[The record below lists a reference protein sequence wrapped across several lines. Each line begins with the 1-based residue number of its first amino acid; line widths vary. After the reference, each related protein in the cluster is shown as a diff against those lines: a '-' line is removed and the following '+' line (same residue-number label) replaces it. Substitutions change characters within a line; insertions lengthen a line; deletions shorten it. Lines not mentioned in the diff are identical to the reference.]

1 MEEVTGKGK
10 GSSMKRDRIE
20 GEREKV
26 VEGGGWIRKVRRG
39 KREKKEEKTKGRR
52 GEEGDGGRRIK

>member
-39 KREKKEEKTKGRR
+39 KREKKRRRKGEEGRR
-52 GEEGDGGRRIK
+52 GVEEGE